1 MMIAVTGATGF
12 IGSALVNHLLE
23 QGHRVR
29 AIGRSR
35 HRLPAQADFFAAD
48 LMARLPPGAV
58 RGADAVIHLAGETV
72 AQRWTPEVKARIRDS
87 RVMGTRNL
95 VRAIQELEQRPRV
108 LVSASATGYY
118 GDRGE
123 EELAEEAPPARD
135 FLAQVCVA
143 WEREAMEAQSLG
155 CRVVRTRIGVVL
167 GPGGALAKMA
177 PIFRLGLGGRLGSGK
192 QWMPWIHR
200 EDLVRLLLFAMQQES
215 LEGAVN
221 ATSPAPVR
229 NADFTHAFAQALHRP
244 ALFSVPEFAL
254 RLAVGEM
261 AAILLASQKVLP
273 RAAQAA
279 GFEFAFQD
287 IRQALQDVISRW

>member
-1 MMIAVTGATGF
+1 MVIAVTGATGF
-12 IGSALVNHLLE
+12 VGSALVKHLLE

-35 HRLPAQADFFAAD
+35 RQLLPQADFFAAD
-48 LMARLPPGAV
+48 LMARLPPGAL
-58 RGADAVIHLAGETV
+58 RGADAIIHLAGETV

-155 CRVVRTRIGVVL
+155 CRVVRTRIGMVL

-200 EDLVRLLLFAMQQES
+200 EDLVRLLLFATLQES

-229 NADFTHAFAQALHRP
+229 NADFTQAFAQALHRP

-254 RLAVGEM
+254 RLVVGEM
-261 AAILLASQKVLP
+261 AAILLASQKVIP

-287 IRQALQDVISRW
+287 IRHAVQDVISRW

>member
-1 MMIAVTGATGF
+1 
-12 IGSALVNHLLE
+12 
-23 QGHRVR
+23 
-29 AIGRSR
+29 
-35 HRLPAQADFFAAD
+35 
-48 LMARLPPGAV
+48 
-58 RGADAVIHLAGETV
+58 
-72 AQRWTPEVKARIRDS
+72 
-87 RVMGTRNL
+87 
-95 VRAIQELEQRPRV
+95 
-108 LVSASATGYY
+108 
-118 GDRGE
+118 
-123 EELAEEAPPARD
+123 
-135 FLAQVCVA
+135 
-143 WEREAMEAQSLG
+143 MEAQSLG

-200 EDLVRLLLFAMQQES
+200 EDLVRLLLFATQQES
-215 LEGAVN
+215 IEGAVN

>member
-123 EELAEEAPPARD
+123 EELAEEAPPGRD

>member
-35 HRLPAQADFFAAD
+35 RRLPAQADFFAAD